1 MGKLESVLDFLSKPA
16 VMFYEEYEEEEGEI
30 SAVKEQN
37 RLLREENEKLKL
49 VIQEMRRLS
58 YKQKNVIDLK

>member
-30 SAVKEQN
+30 SAVREQN
-37 RLLREENEKLKL
+37 KLLREENEKLRL

-58 YKQKNVIDLK
+58 YKQRKVIDVK

>member
-49 VIQEMRRLS
+49 VILEMRRLS